1 MMYDIFDA
9 NELLFKALNIDEVK
23 SSIKGKLYNDSR
35 PINSLNEDIVVNT
48 ITISTVFKPQLATSN
63 INIYVQDIEGIKNS
77 RRLKEIS
84 RVVRKVFEEHLFTGK
99 SVYISDLGIIQEENK
114 KEHYVNLRIQWRIY
128 DQKNK
133 LIINL

>member
-23 SSIKGKLYNDSR
+23 SAIKGKLYNDSR

-48 ITISTVFKPQLATSN
+48 ITITTVFKPQLATSN
-63 INIYVQDIEGIKNS
+63 INIYVPDLELGVKNS

-84 RVVRKVFEEHLFTGK
+84 RVVRKVFENHQFIRK
-99 SVYISDLGIIQEENK
+99 SVYISDLGIIQEQNG

-128 DQKNK
+128 DQKTN
-133 LIINL
+133 